1 MDWNKQYS
9 YCKEHFIMD
18 KTTIKRQLWATA
30 LLGVFALGLGA
41 LALYNYFDEV
51 LRAYFFR

>member
-9 YCKEHFIMD
+9 YCKEHFIMNR
-18 KTTIKRQLWATA
+18 TTKRQLWATA
-30 LLGVFALGLGA
+30 LLGAFALGLGA
-41 LALYNYFDEV
+41 YSLYNYFDEI

>member
-1 MDWNKQYS
+1 MN
-9 YCKEHFIMD
+9 

-41 LALYNYFDEV
+41 LALYNYFDEI

>member
-30 LLGVFALGLGA
+30 CLGVFALGLSA